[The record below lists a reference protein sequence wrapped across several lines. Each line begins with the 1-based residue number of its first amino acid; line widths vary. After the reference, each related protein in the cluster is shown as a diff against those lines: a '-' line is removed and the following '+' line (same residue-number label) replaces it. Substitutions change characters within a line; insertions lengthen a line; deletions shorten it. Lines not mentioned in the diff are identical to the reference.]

1 MWLSKEGDLLVSH
14 PSQSNMKNRYLY
26 SGKFLRLWACRGFCS
41 NYIVFHMAVLLV
53 VFWEN
58 IVALLS
64 WKTHTPWA
72 SSECLTSSSWDS
84 YTPLS
89 SQYSCLEGNQNTFD
103 AIQSRLPLS
112 GMHQEVFPTIMFLQ
126 NKFHWEAFDHPEC
139 MGCNLKACRA
149 VYFIRS
155 SDFQYQN
162 EKNEKLKITCTSNF
176 TWLHCFPFWY
186 WKKVR
191 SR

>member
-1 MWLSKEGDLLVSH
+1 MWLSKEGDLLVPH
-14 PSQSNMKNRYLY
+14 PSQSNMKNNYLY

-89 SQYSCLEGNQNTFD
+89 SQYSCLEGNQNSFD

-139 MGCNLKACRA
+139 MGCSCNIKAYRFFGTEKGE
-149 VYFIRS
+149 V
-155 SDFQYQN
+155 QVN
-162 EKNEKLKITCTSNF
+162 EQHWMIS
-176 TWLHCFPFWY
+176 
-186 WKKVR
+186 
-191 SR
+191 